1 MDRAASRL
9 PLSKTTKRVARTFNV
24 SLRQVAFPWAHIR
37 QPSRWSGNSRHQIVT
52 SLQPHIHSGWRD
64 TKSAAS
70 GPNAVIGDTVNGHC
84 AKRCLVLGSLNRAQ
98 HPSAVLRRVVTSGI
112 NSVDG
117 MLDRFAL
124 THIGQKCFKA
134 IPSFADANARASIT
148 RPVLMPRAIAA
159 IPHPS
164 PHFVCEASGLAFS
177 MPMTKATVRIS
188 HVN

>member
-9 PLSKTTKRVARTFNV
+9 PLSKATKGVARAFNM
-24 SLRQVAFPWAHIR
+24 SLGQVAFPWAHIR

-52 SLQPHIHSGWRD
+52 GLQPHIHSGWRD

-70 GPNAVIGDTVNGHC
+70 GPNAVIGDTVNGYC
-84 AKRCLVLGSLNRAQ
+84 AERCLVLGSLNRAQ

-134 IPSFADANARASIT
+134 VPPFTNSDASATIIG
-148 RPVLMPRAIAA
+148 PVFMRSPIAA

-164 PHFVCEASGLAFS
+164 PDFVCEALPLAFS
-177 MPMTKATVRIS
+177 MPVTKATIRIS